1 MQAHELHPAT
11 SIFVPLPTIAP
22 APSTLP
28 FGPIATQPAI
38 SLPSHTTHYLLVR
51 MLSHGLAFELI
62 RMARVQL
69 DGGVGSR
76 LIIADKVPVDLEVMR
91 QRRRGGQGEGQG
103 MGEGKGRSRFEVDS
117 EDLRDLY
124 VYCK

>member
-1 MQAHELHPAT
+1 
-11 SIFVPLPTIAP
+11 
-22 APSTLP
+22 
-28 FGPIATQPAI
+28 
-38 SLPSHTTHYLLVR
+38 
-51 MLSHGLAFELI
+51 
-62 RMARVQL
+62 MARVQL